1 MAKKQW
7 TDEERKAFGLKMKAA
22 RQNKN
27 LKNEK
32 NEEVTEQDNSAPDLD
47 APLEPTPPGGQQTMV
62 VSMDDYTA
70 LLKQIEEMKSIQWKL
85 MGDSMNPDSGVG
97 IENGRLLGTVE
108 RYRVDAKYYPD
119 PSARLAEEP
128 KLARFAFP
136 LNYELDWSI
145 TTVAY
150 TTIDGIR
157 TKEPRFQLQLSRIMM
172 DEETGEPTNGRY
184 VICRLMMH
192 EDPDTA
198 LTIAREQGVDIDE
211 ADEVAFLNEMRYIRV
226 RDWLL
231 EAFYPAP
238 IKHDNGS
245 REMVINGKLVTYYE
259 KSNGKAEQT
268 EKIDWDKMPRIKF

>member
-7 TDEERKAFGLKMKAA
+7 TEEERKAFGLKMKAA

-27 LKNEK
+27 LPKP
-32 NEEVTEQDNSAPDLD
+32 NEEELQSPVVDDPATPEV
-47 APLEPTPPGGQQTMV
+47 EPTPGTTV
-62 VSMDDYTA
+62 VSMDDYNA
-70 LLKQIEEMKSIQWKL
+70 LLKQIEEMKNIQWKL
-85 MGDSMNPDSGVG
+85 MGQNMSPAEVG
-97 IENGRLLGTVE
+97 MQNGKLLGTVE
-108 RYRVDAKYYPD
+108 KYKVDGKYYPD
-119 PSARLAEEP
+119 PSARLAEEV

-136 LNYELDWSI
+136 LNYELDWSV

-150 TTIDGIR
+150 TTIDNIR
-157 TKEPRFQLQLSRIMM
+157 TKEPRFQLQLSRIVM

-198 LTIAREQGVDIDE
+198 LTIAREQGLEIDQS
-211 ADEVAFLNEMRYIRV
+211 DEQAFMNEMRYIRV
-226 RDWLL
+226 RDWLI

-238 IKHDNGS
+238 IKHDNGA

-259 KSNGKAEQT
+259 KSNDKGERT
-268 EKIDWDKMPRIKF
+268 EKIDWDKMPKIKF